1 MKTSSESF
9 HPSSLILY
17 PLAVGRTAEIFA
29 WDDGR
34 VLKLHRAWCPREWVE
49 YELKI
54 GRIVQDAGLP
64 VPRIGDI
71 VEVDNRRGVI
81 YEHIQ
86 GVSMLGLLRAQ
97 PWTVFRVARQ
107 FAELHAAM
115 RQCVVPDDLP
125 TQHAAFERSIR
136 AAPGLTDDLRDAAL
150 RALAAMPAGDQ
161 LCHGDFHP
169 DNVMMSARGPIV
181 IDWMTATR
189 GNPLAEVARTLLLLT
204 SGEPP
209 SRIDRWMAKLL
220 RRQFIAAYLRRYF
233 ELCPRDDAQLAAWR
247 PLIAAARLNEKIPG
261 EQARLLETVR
271 AGLG

>member
-1 MKTSSESF
+1 MQD
-9 HPSSLILY
+9 H

-34 VLKLHRAWCPREWVE
+34 VLKLYRDWCPPNWVE

-64 VPRIGDI
+64 VPAIGDI
-71 VEVDNRRGVI
+71 VEVNGRRGVV
-81 YEHIQ
+81 YERVE
-86 GVSMLGLLRAQ
+86 GVSMLGMLRAQ
-97 PWTVFRVARQ
+97 PWTVFRTARQ

-115 RQCVVPDDLP
+115 RRCVVPDDLP
-125 TQHAAFERSIR
+125 TQRVAFERSIR
-136 AAPGLTDDLRDAAL
+136 ATPGLADDLRDAAL
-150 RALAAMPAGDQ
+150 RALAAMPEGGQ

-189 GNPLAEVARTLLLLT
+189 GNPLADVARTLLLLT

-209 SRIDRWMAKLL
+209 SLVDRWMVKLL
-220 RRQFIAAYLRRYF
+220 RRQFIAGYLKRYF

-247 PLIAAARLNEKIPG
+247 PIIAAARLNEKIPG
-261 EQARLLETVR
+261 EAAHLLATVR
-271 AGLG
+271 AGLNRKSETK